1 MDRPR
6 LRILILTPQL
16 PYPPRQGT
24 SIRNYNLIRS
34 LAQHHDVDLVTFLA
48 PGDALTPDSPLVEL
62 CGQIH
67 TVPQPHRATS
77 ARLRDTLLSAHP
89 DMGLRLLSAEM
100 LALIDSVRLDA
111 YDIVQFEGIEMAPY
125 GLRIASSAPR
135 ARRSCSTTTTAS
147 IFSSSATHT
156 QTCASRA
163 AGPPPPIASSKPGSC
178 AGTNARHAKRQISWW
193 PSAIPT
199 QVRWSNWV

>member
-24 SIRNYNLIRS
+24 SIRNFNLIRS
-34 LAQHHDVDLVTFLA
+34 LAQRHDVDLVTFLA

-125 GLRIASSAPR
+125 GLRIASSAGAPVAR
-135 ARRSCSTTTTAS
+135 VRRPQLRVSSPAAQCTHRPAHPAPLARRL
-147 IFSSSATHT
+147 I
-156 QTCASRA
+156 
-163 AGPPPPIASSKPGSC
+163 
-178 AGTNARHAKRQISWW
+178 
-193 PSAIPT
+193 
-199 QVRWSNWV
+199 